1 MDREKLLEEREKLL
15 EEKEKIA
22 ESMHHT
28 REDMRLNI
36 KSAKRT
42 KVILSVLKLTVLFAI
57 VIALPL
63 YIYFFKHEIISE
75 FNSFEDILAF
85 METYKFES
93 IFIYI
98 GVQVLQ
104 IIISVIPGQ
113 AFQFAAGYLYGA
125 LLGLLFSVIGAFLG
139 TSFAFFLAKL
149 LGKDAVHLFF
159 GEERMTG
166 FIQKLNSKK
175 AYMLVFLLYLIPGL
189 PKDIIAYA
197 AGISEMDFKRFLI
210 FSLIGRIP
218 GMAGSLAVGALY
230 FREHYVGMALVA
242 IFAVSAF
249 IICILKRKTIER
261 KLDKLYE
268 RISE

>member
-1 MDREKLLEEREKLL
+1 MNKEKFLDEKD
-15 EEKEKIA
+15 KIA
-22 ESMHHT
+22 ESVHQT
-28 REDMRLNI
+28 REDVRVNI
-36 KSAKRT
+36 HLAKRT
-42 KVILSVLKLTVLFAI
+42 KLILSVLKLTVLVLI
-57 VIALPL
+57 VVALPL
-63 YIYFFKHEIISE
+63 YIYFFQHDIINQ
-75 FNSFEDILAF
+75 FNSFEDILAM
-85 METYKFES
+85 MERYRLES

-125 LLGLLFSVIGAFLG
+125 LLGLAFSLIGAVIGTFLAFY
-139 TSFAFFLAKL
+139 LAKL

-159 GEERMTG
+159 GEERMAG
-166 FIQKLNSKK
+166 FIEKLNSKK

-189 PKDIIAYA
+189 PKDIVAYA

-230 FREHYVGMALVA
+230 FREHYVGMAIVA
-242 IFAVSAF
+242 ILAVSAF
-249 IICILKRKTIER
+249 IICILKRKSIER

-268 RISE
+268 RFSE